1 MIHKG
6 ENMVFV
12 NKRPLAISVDKEARE
27 ALFAQPHLNKSA
39 FLNDIIRQAL
49 IENGMLKDGSVEA

>member
-1 MIHKG
+1 MT
-6 ENMVFV
+6 FV
-12 NKRPLAISVDKEARE
+12 NKRPLAISVDKEVRE